1 MMPVVAVA
9 TASLLVAGCS
19 MSTPTNTSSANST
32 STNSTTANSS
42 ATTVVS
48 GSSSTATQQSDCS
61 YPVGGSEP
69 ARPVDPPSG
78 DEVKR
83 SGVVTATMQMKAGTV
98 TITMDRAK
106 APCTVHNFE
115 SLASQQYF
123 DATKCHRLVD
133 TGIFI
138 LQCGD
143 PTATGRGSPGYSFA
157 DELTGKETYPRGTVA
172 MANAGPD
179 TNGSQFFLVW
189 QDTLLDPNY
198 TVFGTIDEPSL
209 NVIASIASQ
218 GVDGGDGVSPIADA
232 SITSVTLG

>member
-1 MMPVVAVA
+1 MTDLPPIIALAAVA
-9 TASLLVAGCS
+9 SASLLVASC
-19 MSTPTNTSSANST
+19 STPQ
-32 STNSTTANSS
+32 STTAPSH
-42 ATTVVS
+42 
-48 GSSSTATQQSDCS
+48 SSSVATQKSDCS

-83 SGVVTATMQMKAGTV
+83 SGTVTATMQLKAGTV
-98 TITMDRAK
+98 TLTMDRAK
-106 APCTVHNFE
+106 APCTVRNFE

-123 DATKCHRLVD
+123 DATACHRLVD

-143 PTATGRGSPGYSFA
+143 PTGTGRGGPGYSFA
-157 DELTGKETYPRGTVA
+157 DELTGQETYPRGTVA

-179 TNGSQFFLVW
+179 TNGSQFFIVW
-189 QDTLLDPNY
+189 QDTELDPNY